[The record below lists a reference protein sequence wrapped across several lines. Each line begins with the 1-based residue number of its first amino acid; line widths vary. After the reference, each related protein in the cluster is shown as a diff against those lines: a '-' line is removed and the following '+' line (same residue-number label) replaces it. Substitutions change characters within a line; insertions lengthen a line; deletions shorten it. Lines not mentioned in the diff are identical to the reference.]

1 MTREELARM
10 REEELAVNQVAKD
23 CFIIPQA
30 NLERFLPDG
39 VTVSATNRPG
49 TVCYFYWPIIFAN
62 QLSPKLKLNCNIL
75 ANQFFNLECQPAR
88 GRFRYPLQQTARPKV
103 GLVSGQLR

>member
-1 MTREELARM
+1 MTAYKVRDL
-10 REEELAVNQVAKD
+10 
-23 CFIIPQA
+23 
-30 NLERFLPDG
+30 
-39 VTVSATNRPG
+39 
-49 TVCYFYWPIIFAN
+49 FAPP
-62 QLSPKLKLNCNIL
+62 QLSNLKEIYQNTCETNYSGETR